1 MPQLGGGGEALF
13 SQMAVRNLQQVT
25 VVIQKICNRKIRGL
39 GENLAATSHGEGGEG
54 GLQPDGSTQPMARDH
69 SYTKKPV
76 TEKYTL
82 SYHGPLSDTGKK

>member
-1 MPQLGGGGEALF
+1 
-13 SQMAVRNLQQVT
+13 MAVRNLQQVT
-25 VVIQKICNRKIRGL
+25 VVIQKICNRKIRGS

-54 GLQPDGSTQPMARDH
+54 VFSQMAAH
-69 SYTKKPV
+69 SPWQETIVIQKKTV